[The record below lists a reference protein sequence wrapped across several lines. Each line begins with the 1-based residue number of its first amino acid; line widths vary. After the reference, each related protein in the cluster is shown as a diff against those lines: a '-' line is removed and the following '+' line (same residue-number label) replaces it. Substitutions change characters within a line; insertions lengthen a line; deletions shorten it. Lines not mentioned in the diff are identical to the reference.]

1 MKILEGTITNKTNVH
16 CKIFQKR
23 IIKLRK
29 LIQKREIA
37 IIMNYL
43 LSLPS
48 SPNPGIMILRLHDW
62 KDSEIYHKYQ
72 NLFIWL
78 CLSIYRHKNLTTDI
92 TEVHLQL
99 IPVTWTLS
107 EMESMK
113 S

>member
-1 MKILEGTITNKTNVH
+1 MKILEGTITNKTNIH

-48 SPNPGIMILRLHDW
+48 SPNPGIMILRLHD
-62 KDSEIYHKYQ
+62 
-72 NLFIWL
+72 
-78 CLSIYRHKNLTTDI
+78 
-92 TEVHLQL
+92 
-99 IPVTWTLS
+99 
-107 EMESMK
+107 
-113 S
+113 